1 MLLLEKRRVLLDRVL
16 LVSGYFAHFI
26 DRVRR
31 TRRNTSAAIHALFR
45 IDVHLR
51 LGVPTTFVALRMNA
65 VVRARVNAK
74 LIFRAGIG
82 DYVCHSLSPGLL
94 MNCRRRDSEPCSTLT
109 RVENHVP
116 TGGDSNHPPVVT
128 HFTPN
133 FLTPVLP
140 HPYRSSFRA
149 IGWELRT

>member
-1 MLLLEKRRVLLDRVL
+1 
-16 LVSGYFAHFI
+16 
-26 DRVRR
+26 
-31 TRRNTSAAIHALFR
+31 
-45 IDVHLR
+45 
-51 LGVPTTFVALRMNA
+51 MNA

-94 MNCRRRDSEPCSTLT
+94 INCRPRDSEPCSTLT

-149 IGWELRT
+149 IGWEPRTCSADIPRSLNTLSDSASCRFASLSPFSSTTSSQ